1 MTSNRLE
8 KLQQKKAQLETQI
21 KGLQARE
28 QSQARKNNT
37 RKKIIAG
44 ALALHHLDK
53 NPDDPFSRKLL
64 RLLDEYVT
72 KPYERKLF
80 DLPALLE
87 NSQNNVANDRGNNPN
102 HSQGTLKDEFQV
114 ER

>member
-53 NPDDPFSRKLL
+53 NPDDPFSKKLL

-80 DLPALLE
+80 DLPAPPE
-87 NSQNNVANDRGNNPN
+87 NLQNNVANDPGNQNSYLREN
-102 HSQGTLKDEFQV
+102 FQA
-114 ER
+114 EK